1 MNFRRWTSI
10 HSFPRREWDKM
21 NLSKQSMR
29 HLQKNSSNRMRIM
42 MMRIKALV
50 VLKSIHMHNFVVHSD
65 GILLDCSTAQEKDR
79 SR

>member
-1 MNFRRWTSI
+1 
-10 HSFPRREWDKM
+10 
-21 NLSKQSMR
+21 
-29 HLQKNSSNRMRIM
+29 M